1 MNFKA
6 AKKYFIKKHIE
17 KHLKEPF
24 PKNEISDFKTV
35 GVLVN
40 AEEFENTEL
49 FTGLI
54 DALEILNKDLK
65 LIMYREEKRNL
76 PTFEQNKFSSKDFTW
91 NGILNKPAIEEFL
104 DREYDIFIG
113 YYSKKNPYLD
123 YVTSKAKAQLKVG
136 LQGSDKRLFDI
147 IFKIEIKNY
156 AVFEQELAKYINI
169 FKNKKQAI

>member
-1 MNFKA
+1 MNFKSV
-6 AKKYFIKKHIE
+6 KKYFLRKHIE
-17 KHLKEPF
+17 KHLKEPY

-35 GVLVN
+35 GVLLN

-49 FTGLI
+49 FSGLI
-54 DALEILNKDLK
+54 EALKILNKDLK
-65 LIMYREEKRNL
+65 LIIYKEEKRNL
-76 PTFEQNKFSSKDFTW
+76 PTFEQNKFSSKEFTW

-136 LQGSDKRLFDI
+136 LQGSDKRLFDL
-147 IFKIEIKNY
+147 IFKIEINNF
-156 AVFEQELAKYINI
+156 AVFKQELAKYISI
-169 FKNKKQAI
+169 FKNKKVTT

>member
-6 AKKYFIKKHIE
+6 LKKYFLKKQIE

-24 PKNEISDFKTV
+24 PKKSKLEFKTV

-40 AEEFENTEL
+40 AEEFENTEQ
-49 FTGLI
+49 FNGLI
-54 DALEILNKDLK
+54 KSLEILNKDLK
-65 LIMYREEKRNL
+65 LIFYKEEKRNL
-76 PTFEQNKFSSKDFTW
+76 PTMEQNKYSSKDFTW
-91 NGILNKPAIEEFL
+91 NGTLNKPAVEEFL

-123 YVTSKAKAQLKVG
+123 YATSKAKAPLKVG
-136 LQGSDKRLFDI
+136 LQGADTRLFDI

-156 AVFEQELAKYINI
+156 AVFEQELTKYIKI
-169 FKNKKQAI
+169 FKNKKETV

>member
-1 MNFKA
+1 MNFKSV
-6 AKKYFIKKHIE
+6 KKYFLKKHTE

-24 PKNEISDFKTV
+24 PKNEVLSFKTV

-40 AEEFENTEL
+40 AEEFDDSEL
-49 FTGLI
+49 FSGLI
-54 DALEILNKDLK
+54 DALKILNKDLK
-65 LIMYREEKRNL
+65 LIIYKEEKRHL

-113 YYSKKNPYLD
+113 YYSKKNPYLNF
-123 YVTSKAKAQLKVG
+123 VTSKAKAQLKVG
-136 LQGSDKRLFDI
+136 LQGSDKRLFDL

-169 FKNKKQAI
+169 FKNIKETI